1 NYPQALELNFQK
13 LQIEEKRDRSRN
25 LSSVLMNIGIVYVY
39 QEEYRTALQYYRRAD
54 SVITKYDVKD
64 FKQNS
69 ALNIGDAYDRLSI
82 NDSAFLYYN
91 KALEISKISND
102 PELLGLSMTG

>member
-1 NYPQALELNFQK
+1 MC
-13 LQIEEKRDRSRN
+13 IRDS
-25 LSSVLMNIGIVYVY
+25 IGIVYVY

-64 FKQNS
+64 FKQNIPF
-69 ALNIGDAYDRLSI
+69 NIGDAYDRLSI

-102 PELLGLSMTG
+102 PELLGLSMTGLGHTQTKLGNYTEALL